1 MVETSN
7 RIRYI
12 GDAWVEYSN
21 SLKKVISIDDNIN
34 SHDNGNMDNN
44 DNNKELQNTTTSEL
58 LTYKKVYDIPQI
70 FRTFSL
76 LLWRSW
82 TETTR
87 ATGTIIAKFVGNI
100 IFAVI
105 IGELCICV

>member
-12 GDAWVEYSN
+12 GDAWVVYSN
-21 SLKKVISIDDNIN
+21 SLKKVISIDDNIH
-34 SHDNGNMDNN
+34 SHGISYGDMNNNN
-44 DNNKELQNTTTSEL
+44 DNEVLKTVTSDL
-58 LTYKKVYDIPQI
+58 LTYKKVYDIEQI

-87 ATGTIIAKFVGNI
+87 ATGTIIAQFVGNI
-100 IFAVI
+100 VFAVI
-105 IGELCICV
+105 IGE